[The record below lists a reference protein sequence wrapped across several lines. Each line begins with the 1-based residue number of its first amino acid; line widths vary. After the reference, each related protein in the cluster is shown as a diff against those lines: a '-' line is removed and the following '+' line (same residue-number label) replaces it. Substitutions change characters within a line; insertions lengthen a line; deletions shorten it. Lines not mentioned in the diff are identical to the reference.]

1 MTARKSRSTLVP
13 LALPPTPGATLIAA
27 FLAGYVLLDWVS
39 FIDPVG
45 PLGITPWNPAPGLA
59 LFLLLHYGLRF
70 APWLFVAVLA
80 ADVIVRGAPAPWPV
94 LVAVAVV
101 LTAGYALLGAL
112 LRGRLR
118 WRGELSTLRDA
129 TVFTLA
135 SAIATGVIALAY
147 VSVFVASGALPAASF
162 AHSVAQ
168 YWVGDLIGVV
178 VTTPLLL
185 VASRTTGVAFAR
197 SPLEIGA
204 QILAIFAGL
213 WVVFESGFGEELKLF
228 YVLFPPL
235 IWIAMRH
242 GVAGSVYAALLMQV
256 GVIVALTFGG
266 HLPGAVLD
274 FQVLLLAL
282 AVTGLFLGAAVEE
295 RVTAEQRLHDKQ
307 AELDRSLRA
316 AAASELARVLA
327 HELNQPLSAV
337 ASYARACEL
346 LIAGGDPGQELL
358 PTLRK
363 VVAEANRA
371 GTVMRRLREFV
382 LTGSVRRV
390 PIDVSSLLA
399 GAAGAA
405 RPLAQRHGVALVVNV
420 PPGIPD
426 ALGDRIQVETVLH
439 NLVTNA
445 IDATREGNGQKTIR
459 LSARVDDSQFIRLCV
474 ADDGSGVLPEIAATL
489 FEPLKSS
496 KAQGLGLGLPI
507 SRSIV
512 EAHGGRLWL
521 EPAAQGACFCLTL
534 PSATA
539 RDD

>member
-1 MTARKSRSTLVP
+1 MTARESRSTLVP
-13 LALPPTPGATLIAA
+13 LTLPPAPGAALIAA
-27 FLAGYVLLDWVS
+27 FLVGYVLLDWVS

-59 LFLLLHYGLRF
+59 LFLLLRYGLRF

-94 LVAVAVV
+94 LVAAAVV

-135 SAIATGVIALAY
+135 SAVATGVIALAY
-147 VSVFVASGALPAASF
+147 VSVFVVSGALPAASF
-162 AHSVAQ
+162 PHSVAQ

-185 VASRTTGVAFAR
+185 IASRATGVAFAR

-213 WVVFESGFGEELKLF
+213 WIVFESGFGEELKLF

-282 AVTGLFLGAAVEE
+282 AATGLFLGAAVEE
-295 RVTAEQRLHDKQ
+295 RVTTERRLHDKQ
-307 AELDRSLRA
+307 VELDRSLRT
-316 AAASELARVLA
+316 AAASELASVLA

-346 LIAGGDPGQELL
+346 LIASGDPGQELL

-382 LTGSVRRV
+382 LTGSVRRA

-405 RPLAQRHGVALVVNV
+405 RPLAQRHGVALFVDV

-426 ALGDRIQVETVLH
+426 VLGDRIQVETVLH

-445 IDATREGNGQKTIR
+445 IDATRGSNGQKTVR

-474 ADDGSGVLPEIAATL
+474 ADDGSGVLPEIAGTL